1 MSVSEQD
8 KEQMALEKEK
18 AKKAK
23 VEAKEIKRSAAEKKE
38 LARLEKEKAKPKR
51 KTYFWYLIVIL
62 CLIYIVDEVTTSL
75 PNEMQPEISLEFF
88 QNGMGLSENQG
99 ISKLKLME
107 TLANA
112 LLVIGFFWKALADRY
127 GRKPFLIAN
136 TIGMVGGLLLC
147 FWSQGLWMYIL
158 GFFVIRFF
166 VTPDEQIVYIFE
178 TAPEKKRATIFS
190 AVKGIAELGLL
201 LIPLGRKALMK
212 DDPTLWRL
220 TFLIPACI
228 GLVASLAIC
237 LCARETDAFLD
248 SRIAYLKLTPEQRE
262 AIALEKKEASKKQG
276 GFFSAFAYS
285 IKNHQLR
292 WIFIVT
298 LMFTLSRTITSDYT
312 NILSQ
317 AGYSTAQRSNAL
329 LIFPITCAAI
339 VFAYGFLSDKI
350 GRKITSIVLLST
362 ATVSLL
368 LLYFGAMYQW
378 NEWLLGAFIG
388 LFLGAYWSN
397 GDTYMLMAGE
407 SCPTNMRA
415 SVMSAWTAA
424 YGVGMVLSMLIGTLV
439 VGKLPDGNWQ
449 LGLFCILLAVPFFVL
464 SIFFLMGKVKETKG
478 AHLEDALT
486 GEKAA

>member
-112 LLVIGFFWKALADRY
+112 LLVIGFFWKALADRF

-147 FWSQGLWMYIL
+147 LWSKYLWMYIL

-178 TAPEKKRATIFS
+178 TAPVKKRATIFS
-190 AVKGIAELGLL
+190 ALKGIAELGLL
-201 LIPLGRKALMK
+201 LIPLGRKTLMQ
-212 DDPTLWRL
+212 DNTANWRL
-220 TFLIPACI
+220 AFLIPACV
-228 GLVASLAIC
+228 GLAASFLIC
-237 LCARETDAFLD
+237 FFARETDAFLD

-262 AIALEKKEASKKQG
+262 AIAKEKKDQSKKQG
-276 GFFSAFAYS
+276 GFFTAMSFS
-285 IKNHQLR
+285 LRSPQLR
-292 WIFIVT
+292 WIFICT
-298 LMFTLSRTITSDYT
+298 LLFTLSRTITSDYN
-312 NILSQ
+312 NILE
-317 AGYSTAQRSNAL
+317 AADYTTAQISNAM

-339 VFAYGFLSDKI
+339 VFGYGFLSDAK
-350 GRKITSIVLLST
+350 GRKVTSIFLLSISI
-362 ATVSLL
+362 ASLL
-368 LLYFGAMYQW
+368 LLYFGAIYGW

-397 GDTYMLMAGE
+397 GDVYMLMAGE
-407 SCPTNMRA
+407 SAPTNLRA

-424 YGVGMVLSMLIGTLV
+424 YGIGMVSSMLIGTLV

>member
-1 MSVSEQD
+1 
-8 KEQMALEKEK
+8 
-18 AKKAK
+18 
-23 VEAKEIKRSAAEKKE
+23 
-38 LARLEKEKAKPKR
+38 
-51 KTYFWYLIVIL
+51 
-62 CLIYIVDEVTTSL
+62 
-75 PNEMQPEISLEFF
+75 
-88 QNGMGLSENQG
+88 
-99 ISKLKLME
+99 
-107 TLANA
+107 
-112 LLVIGFFWKALADRY
+112 
-127 GRKPFLIAN
+127 
-136 TIGMVGGLLLC
+136 
-147 FWSQGLWMYIL
+147 MYIL

-397 GDTYMLMAGE
+397 GDTYM
-407 SCPTNMRA
+407 P
-415 SVMSAWTAA
+415 
-424 YGVGMVLSMLIGTLV
+424 VLP
-439 VGKLPDGNWQ
+439 PDS
-449 LGLFCILLAVPFFVL
+449 LLLLYLFLF
-464 SIFFLMGKVKETKG
+464 
-478 AHLEDALT
+478 
-486 GEKAA
+486 